1 MNIRVFTTW
10 LCEILAFVV
19 FDSDLSCFSLKKRS
33 ITDLFAEPASHCYVF
48 PPALA
53 ALSLVLVPPAHV
65 FILPLYMLVFTNN
78 LSQAFVWFNILFL
91 LCIEKTQKKTIF
103 YKSQQTTRLPSPFT
117 PLQELHILK
126 LYKGCHTVMLHLAL
140 HCSEICPCWYTCTFS
155 SSVSSVTTT

>member
-53 ALSLVLVPPAHV
+53 ALSEPGVG
-65 FILPLYMLVFTNN
+65 
-78 LSQAFVWFNILFL
+78 
-91 LCIEKTQKKTIF
+91 
-103 YKSQQTTRLPSPFT
+103 PS
-117 PLQELHILK
+117 
-126 LYKGCHTVMLHLAL
+126 
-140 HCSEICPCWYTCTFS
+140 CPCFYTS
-155 SSVSSVTTT
+155 SIYACIHKQFITSFCLV